1 MAEYI
6 NIDKK
11 KAFYA
16 DMALILAA
24 ALWGGEYI
32 AIKFA
37 LKAFSPLYV
46 NVFRFCLGTCITAA
60 IFRKKIKLI
69 SKSYIKGAI
78 FLAIS
83 SFIGYAC
90 MTTAM
95 IYTSVATI
103 AFLVATYT
111 VWVPALTVVI
121 YKRKPPWYI
130 LCGVFLCIM
139 GVYFLTFKGD
149 LKFGWG
155 EVLGIGSAIAF
166 SFSIILKEYYVKRL
180 DAIAITIAQDGFTAV
195 LYIFAAVLLE
205 PAPAYN
211 GQFGSLIALF
221 YMILGA
227 TVMAHLIISVSLKYT
242 SATRQVI
249 IISMESVF
257 ASLLG
262 YFMLKEAIT
271 ISMVLGMIFIFSA
284 IILIET
290 ELKFLRKFIRKVV
303 DSGEEKNIK

>member
-1 MAEYI
+1 MVEYI

-37 LKAFSPLYV
+37 LNEFSPLYL
-46 NVFRFCLGTCITAA
+46 NVFRFCLGTCVTAA
-60 IFRKKIKLI
+60 IFRKRIKIINRDYL
-69 SKSYIKGAI
+69 KGGV

-83 SFIGYAC
+83 SFAGYAF
-90 MTTAM
+90 MTMAM
-95 IYTSVATI
+95 LHTTVATI

-111 VWVPALTVVI
+111 VWVPVLTVII
-121 YKRKPPWYI
+121 YKRKPQWYI
-130 LCGVFLCIM
+130 LCGVFLCIL
-139 GVYFLTFKGD
+139 GVYFLTIQGD
-149 LKFGWG
+149 LKFGLG
-155 EVLGIGSAIAF
+155 GVLGLGSAIAF

-180 DAIAITIAQDGFTAV
+180 DAVAITITQDGFTA
-195 LYIFAAVLLE
+195 LFYLFAAVILE
-205 PAPAYN
+205 PIPTFS
-211 GQFGSLIALF
+211 GHSESLIALL
-221 YMILGA
+221 YMVFGA
-227 TVMAHLIISVSLKYT
+227 TVAAHLIISVSLKYT

-249 IISMESVF
+249 IISLESVF

-271 ISMVLGMIFIFSA
+271 LSMILGMGLIISA

-290 ELKFLRKFIRKVV
+290 ELKFVISFIKKIRYKH
-303 DSGEEKNIK
+303 SS